1 VKKTPQS
8 RAEEQFACI
17 RNKDQDKSAFKQA
30 VKEREKADTEREAKI
45 LRLRT
50 LRLAKE
56 AADKA
61 AADQATAD
69 AEAAKASRP
78 RKTVP
83 PDTGSSS

>member
-1 VKKTPQS
+1 VKNFSQPK
-8 RAEEQFACI
+8 AEERFARI
-17 RNKDQDKSAFKQA
+17 RNKNQDKSAFKQA

-45 LRLRT
+45 LRLRA

-69 AEAAKASRP
+69 EKAARP

-83 PDTGSSS
+83 PDTESSS